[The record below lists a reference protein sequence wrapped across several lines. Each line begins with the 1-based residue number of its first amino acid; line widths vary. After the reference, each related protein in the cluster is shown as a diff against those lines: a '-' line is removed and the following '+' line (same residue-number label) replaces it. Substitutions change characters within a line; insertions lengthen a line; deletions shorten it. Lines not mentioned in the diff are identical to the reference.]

1 MTQLYDNKELYEVL
15 QELGVVNKK
24 LLDEALEKG
33 RLSGESLGEIL
44 LDMGGIDDDHL
55 GQTVADLAGVPL
67 VKLKSVAIDDKILK
81 IVPEIVARKYK
92 IIAFERDEKGLKLAM
107 ANPRDVEVASFI
119 AKKVGEPVFPLLA
132 TERDIEQALGL
143 YKKDLQ
149 KSVAE
154 MLAESVAAAGKGGE
168 QEAPVTRIVEQLIT
182 YAYANRASDI
192 HIEPEK
198 TQSIVR
204 FRIDGVLH
212 DVLVL
217 PKNIHAQ
224 VVSKV
229 KISAKLRTDEKM
241 AAQDGKMQFSM
252 PEEELDIRVSVVP
265 IVNGE
270 KVVMRLLSSK
280 SRLFT
285 LTDLGMSD
293 RDLEKVNRGFT
304 KPYGMVL
311 STGPTGSGKTTT
323 IYSILKIVNTR
334 DVNIATIEDPVEYD
348 IEGINQIQVN
358 PKTNLTFADGLRAI
372 LRQDPNVIF
381 VGEIRDEET
390 AGIAVNSAMTGHLVL
405 STLHTNDAA
414 TTLPRLMDMG
424 IEPYLVASTVNVIV
438 GQRLVRKICE
448 KCRFSEE
455 IDINQLTEY
464 FPVKLVAQYFG
475 NKKMLRVYRGKGCP
489 VCHKSGYL
497 GRIGIFEVMEMTEGL
512 RELIMAKENS
522 DNIEARAVKEGMT
535 TMVEDGLTKIR
546 QGLTTVDEVLR
557 VTKN

>member
-1 MTQLYDNKELYEVL
+1 MIQLYDNQRLYEVL
-15 QELGVVNKK
+15 TELGVVDKQ
-24 LLDEALEKG
+24 LLDRAREKS
-33 RLSGESLGEIL
+33 LQTNSPLGEVL
-44 LDMGGIDDDHL
+44 LEMGGIDDDHF
-55 GQTVADLAGVPL
+55 GQIISDMVGVPL
-67 VKLKSVAIDDKILK
+67 VKLKSLVIDDRLLR

-92 IIAFERDEKGLKLAM
+92 IVAFGKDEKGLKLAM
-107 ANPRDVEVASFI
+107 VNPKDVEIASFI
-119 AKKVGEPVFPLLA
+119 AKKVGEPVYPFLA
-132 TERDIEQALGL
+132 TERDIEQTLGL

-154 MLAESVAAAGKGGE
+154 MLADSVAEAGKGGE

-198 TQSIVR
+198 TQSVVR

-217 PKNIHAQ
+217 PKSIHAQ

-241 AAQDGKMQFSM
+241 AAQDGKMQFSL

-293 RDLEKVNRGFT
+293 TDLEKVNRGFSR
-304 KPYGMVL
+304 PFGMVL

-358 PKTNLTFADGLRAI
+358 SKTNLTFADGLRAI

-448 KCRFSEE
+448 KCRFSQE
-455 IDINQLTEY
+455 IDVSQLTEH
-464 FPVKLVAQYFG
+464 FTEKLVTQFFG
-475 NKKMLRVYRGKGCP
+475 NKKKIRVYLGKGCP
-489 VCHKSGYL
+489 VCHKSGYQ

>member
-1 MTQLYDNKELYEVL
+1 MTRLYDNRKLYETL
-15 QELGVVNKK
+15 LELEVVDKR
-24 LLDEALEKG
+24 LLEEALERSTK
-33 RLSGESLGEIL
+33 SDESLGEAL

-55 GQTVADLAGVPL
+55 GQIVSDLVGVPL
-67 VKLKSVAIDDKILK
+67 VKLKSVVIDDKILR

-92 IIAFERDEKGLKLAM
+92 IIAFERDGKGLKLAM
-107 ANPRDVEVASFI
+107 VNPRDTEIASFI
-119 AKKVGEPVFPLLA
+119 AKKIGEPVFPLLA

-212 DVLVL
+212 DVLGL

-241 AAQDGKMQFSM
+241 AAQDGKMQFTL

-265 IVNGE
+265 IINGE

-293 RDLEKVNRGFT
+293 ADLEKVNRGFT
-304 KPYGMVL
+304 RPYGMVL

-323 IYSILKIVNTR
+323 IYSILKVVNTR

-455 IDINQLTEY
+455 VDTEQMTEH
-464 FPVKLVAQYFG
+464 FSAKLVNQYFG
-475 NKKMLRVYRGKGCP
+475 NKKRVRVYRGKGCP
-489 VCHKSGYL
+489 VCHKSGFI

-512 RELIMAKENS
+512 RELIMAKENA
-522 DNIEARAVKEGMT
+522 DNIETRAVKEGMT
-535 TMVEDGLTKIR
+535 TMIEDGLTKIR
-546 QGLTTVDEVLR
+546 QGLTTVDEVMR
-557 VTKN
+557 VTKI

>member
-1 MTQLYDNKELYEVL
+1 MTQLYDNKRLYDVL
-15 QELGVVNKK
+15 QELGVVNKR
-24 LLDEALEKG
+24 LLDEAMGK
-33 RLSGESLGEIL
+33 SQQAGESLGEIL

-55 GQTVADLAGVPL
+55 GQIVSDLVGVPL
-67 VKLKSVAIDDKILK
+67 VKLKSVAIDDKILR

-107 ANPRDVEVASFI
+107 VNPRDIEVASFI

-132 TERDIEQALGL
+132 TERDIGQALGL

-154 MLAESVAAAGKGGE
+154 MLAESVALAGKGGE

-252 PEEELDIRVSVVP
+252 PEEELDIRVSIVP

-304 KPYGMVL
+304 RPYGMVL

-455 IDINQLTEY
+455 IDVDQLTEH
-464 FPVKLVAQYFG
+464 FPIKLVAQYFG

-489 VCHKSGYL
+489 VCHKSGYI

-512 RELIMAKENS
+512 RELIMAKENA